1 MRNNRHR
8 VIRISTTEDRCVAT
22 YESEFLD
29 ATYALVFTESVTGAV
44 AFHRFAQM
52 IENQFGKLVELH
64 IADDL
69 FPMKNRMVADILS
82 GVGVHKIPVS

>member
-22 YESEFLD
+22 YESEFLE
-29 ATYALVFTESVTGAV
+29 ATYALVFTESVTGAI
-44 AFHRFAQM
+44 ALHRFAQM
-52 IENQFGKLVELH
+52 IESQFGKPVELH

-69 FPMKNRMVADILS
+69 FPMKNQLISDIIA
-82 GVGVHKIPVS
+82 GVGSYKIPV